1 VIASLDVGSVSTT
14 LNVYVLNTA
23 LSAAIALAKS
33 DVQVMSIVPDPW
45 GPPGQMTASLVGASR
60 SFVLCDVCRRDVR
73 FARCSMEPMER
84 SMWRMRQLARLAR
97 ASGYEVVMSNA
108 PVR

>member
-33 DVQVMSIVPDPW
+33 DVQVMSIVPDR
-45 GPPGQMTASLVGASR
+45 GDHHPG
-60 SFVLCDVCRRDVR
+60 
-73 FARCSMEPMER
+73 
-84 SMWRMRQLARLAR
+84 
-97 ASGYEVVMSNA
+97 
-108 PVR
+108 